1 MYNLLFVM
9 VCCILVI
16 CLHVLSDPPIDRPS
30 NSLVGVPY
38 SSQYNAHF
46 SFHSKFDQMFQPNA
60 SSLLTYSLTHSQ
72 IGGLQQIWLL
82 KCFASL
88 LALQPILLSLIPSQ

>member
-72 IGGLQQIWLL
+72 TGGLQQIW
-82 KCFASL
+82 ASEML
-88 LALQPILLSLIPSQ
+88 RIAPCIAAHPSQPDS